1 MDMDSEKYINSVTL
15 EYLLNPI
22 LYEKISIQNSKEKVI
37 CEDLEFYRKRICQI
51 TKDMCKGNYI
61 NDNLKSVFF
70 NYASTVIY
78 YLKQLDEK
86 DILQSDYLDLNFDI
100 SINNSLSSDSSSN
113 FNPDNLIINQP
124 KKNNTLDTFIK
135 KINVESI
142 DKILPQQRIAN
153 ITNPVLKT
161 KGVKKKIS

>member
-1 MDMDSEKYINSVTL
+1 MDSEKYINSVTL

-22 LYEKISIQNSKEKVI
+22 LYDKISNQNTKEQVI
-37 CEDLEFYRKRICQI
+37 LEDLEFYRKRICQI
-51 TKDMCKGNYI
+51 TKDMSKGKYI
-61 NDNLKSVFF
+61 NDNLKSVFY
-70 NYASTVIY
+70 NYATTVIF

-86 DILQSDYLDLNFDI
+86 DILQSHYSNLNFDI
-100 SINNSLSSDSSSN
+100 STNDCLTPDLSYN

-124 KKNNTLDTFIK
+124 KKNNTLDSFIK
-135 KINVESI
+135 KINIESI

-161 KGVKKKIS
+161 KGVKKKISE

>member
-1 MDMDSEKYINSVTL
+1 MDSEKYINSVTL
-15 EYLLNPI
+15 EYLLNPV
-22 LYEKISIQNSKEKVI
+22 LYDKISNQNSKEQLI
-37 CEDLEFYRKRICQI
+37 SEDLQFYRKRICQI
-51 TKDMCKGNYI
+51 TKDMCKGKYI
-61 NDNLKSVFF
+61 NDNLKTVFF

-86 DILQSDYLDLNFDI
+86 DILQSHYLDLNFDI
-100 SINNSLSSDSSSN
+100 STNDYLNTDLSYN

-135 KINVESI
+135 KINVQSI

-153 ITNPVLKT
+153 ITNPLLKT
-161 KGVKKKIS
+161 KGLKKKISQ

>member
-1 MDMDSEKYINSVTL
+1 MDSEKYINSVTL

-22 LYEKISIQNSKEKVI
+22 LYEKISNQNSKEQVI
-37 CEDLEFYRKRICQI
+37 LEDLQFYRKRICQI
-51 TKDMCKGNYI
+51 TKDMSKGKYI

-70 NYASTVIY
+70 NYATTVIY

-86 DILQSDYLDLNFDI
+86 DILQSDYSDLKFDI
-100 SINNSLSSDSSSN
+100 STNDCLTPDLSYN

-124 KKNNTLDTFIK
+124 KKNNTLDSFIK

-142 DKILPQQRIAN
+142 DKILPKQRIAN
-153 ITNPVLKT
+153 ITNPLLKT
-161 KGVKKKIS
+161 KGVKKK